1 MAGFILD
8 QSSYITCPHTSGI
21 ATPDQTD
28 TRVTLSGQPLM
39 TVARPYTIG
48 GCPQNTPCSKAAWI
62 KGSEKVTASGFPVA
76 LDNGTS
82 LVVPGGSLKP
92 MMFQRRVQAK

>member
-8 QSSYITCPHTSGI
+8 QSSSVACPHFGS
-21 ATPDQTD
+21 ATPAQAD

-39 TVARPYTIG
+39 TVVRTYTIG
-48 GCPQNTPCSKAAWI
+48 GCPQNTPCSMGVWI
-62 KGSEKVTASGFPVA
+62 KGSETVTAGGLPVA

-92 MMFQRRVQAK
+92 LMFQRRVQAK